1 MTFQGCSK
9 NYLHILMVPLF
20 QNFLCY
26 FCVSGQ
32 LLFSVNLNELLL
44 LLLLLLLVVVVVVV
58 VVLVLLLLFAGKSI
72 TPPPLF

>member
-9 NYLHILMVPLF
+9 NYLHILMIPLF

-44 LLLLLLLVVVVVVV
+44 LLLLLVVVVV
-58 VVLVLLLLFAGKSI
+58 VVLVLLLALLLLFAGKSI

>member
-9 NYLHILMVPLF
+9 NYLHILMIPLF

-44 LLLLLLLVVVVVVV
+44 LLLVVV
-58 VVLVLLLLFAGKSI
+58 VVLVLLLALLLLFAGKSI

>member
-9 NYLHILMVPLF
+9 NYLHILMIPLF

-44 LLLLLLLVVVVVVV
+44 LLLLVVVVVV
-58 VVLVLLLLFAGKSI
+58 VVLVLLLALLLLFAGKSI

>member
-9 NYLHILMVPLF
+9 NYLHILMIPLF

-44 LLLLLLLVVVVVVV
+44 LLVVVV
-58 VVLVLLLLFAGKSI
+58 VVLVLLLALLLLFAGKSI

>member
-9 NYLHILMVPLF
+9 NYLHILMIPLF

-44 LLLLLLLVVVVVVV
+44 LLLLVVVVV
-58 VVLVLLLLFAGKSI
+58 VVLVLLLALLLLFAGKSI

>member
-9 NYLHILMVPLF
+9 NYLHILMIPLF

-26 FCVSGQ
+26 FCVSGH

-44 LLLLLLLVVVVVVV
+44 LLLVVV
-58 VVLVLLLLFAGKSI
+58 VVLVLLLALLLLFAGKSI